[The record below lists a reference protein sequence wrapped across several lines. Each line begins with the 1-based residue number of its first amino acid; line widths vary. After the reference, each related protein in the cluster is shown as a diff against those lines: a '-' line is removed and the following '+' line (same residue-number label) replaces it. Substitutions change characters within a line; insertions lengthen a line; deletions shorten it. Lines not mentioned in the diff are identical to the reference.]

1 MKTMPAC
8 CESLLPAA
16 LGNISKYMVMVVIT
30 GNTIAFKLKV
40 GVAGC
45 EASWKQLRSVSCRI
59 VTLKV
64 STCRWSIGYHWG
76 GKVHVYTC
84 SMQQSQQNFG
94 GGDPLELGVKNPSA
108 PHPLDYEI
116 LICTCICMHHNLQI

>member
-1 MKTMPAC
+1 MPAC

-30 GNTIAFKLKV
+30 GNTIACKLKV

-45 EASWKQLRSVSCRI
+45 EASWKQLCSVSCRI

-64 STCRWSIGYHWG
+64 STCRWSIGCYWG

-84 SMQQSQQNFG
+84 TCSMQQSQQNLR
-94 GGDPLELGVKNPSA
+94 GDPLELGMKNPSA

-116 LICTCICMHHNLQI
+116 LICIHVCMHHNLQI